1 MQSGLVENLFV
12 FWDLR
17 RCLMNE
23 LGDLQTIGSPWFSF
37 TPKRAR
43 TSPCIC
49 FSRQLFPSL
58 QPCLAKRKYRRFR
71 ELVTTARGKRIR
83 SSGESLPLTQR
94 EEKWNNGANHRT
106 LDDGASFFHRLAVSA
121 AVQSAQMKRDPHEQG
136 CLISANDQEGL
147 RIPLD
152 TGRSRI
158 SWQGASRIP
167 DRELKGPSL
176 AENEAKL
183 RGLDVDTFEGVG
195 YTSTSSQYELPGSL
209 LVMDDHLITR
219 GEWRLLMLDKGD
231 LEGKKATLIPS
242 REHSPRSREDGFAIR
257 PN

>member
-1 MQSGLVENLFV
+1 MQSGLMENLFV
-12 FWDLR
+12 FWDSR

-71 ELVTTARGKRIR
+71 ELLNLKVNVHETSSELQGKHAITPCKAGDVRVLLGR

-106 LDDGASFFHRLAVSA
+106 LDDGASFFHRLVVSA

-152 TGRSRI
+152 TGRSRGFKDPKPRA
-158 SWQGASRIP
+158 QGPIFG
-167 DRELKGPSL
+167 RERK
-176 AENEAKL
+176 
-183 RGLDVDTFEGVG
+183 VTGVG
-195 YTSTSSQYELPGSL
+195 RG
-209 LVMDDHLITR
+209 HL
-219 GEWRLLMLDKGD
+219 
-231 LEGKKATLIPS
+231 
-242 REHSPRSREDGFAIR
+242 
-257 PN
+257 